1 MNNYKVSKIGLLN
14 FWLYDE
20 EEFDFYDGK
29 LILRGTNGSGKSVT
43 MQSFIPLIL
52 DGNKNPDRLDPFGS
66 KERKIEDY
74 ILGDRDSIQKD
85 EAISYL
91 YMETYNKEEDK
102 YITIGLGFRGQ
113 KGKGVESWGFALKD
127 GKRIRKDFYLYK
139 DPVNKLPLTKKE
151 LKSRL
156 GEYNEFT
163 EKVSDYKSMVN
174 RLLFGFP
181 TIDQYDEFIKL
192 LLQLRS
198 NKLSKDYKPT
208 NLVTVLNTVLKP
220 LSEEDLR
227 PLSEAIEEMNKTKEK
242 VSTLTKNSK
251 SLKDFL
257 KVYNNYN
264 EALLV
269 SKARKASIYENNY
282 NKAKKDYEDLENE
295 LNSLKEEYKS
305 KTKRFTEVTNEI
317 KIKEENVNKLNSD
330 EYKNKILSMD
340 KLKNSINELQNK
352 ISRIKEELEKY
363 ESDTLK
369 LKKDISSNEEETYLI
384 QKEIDS
390 LLIDLKDYAS
400 DIYFDELHYFIE
412 EINSKTNNS
421 ETKGIELSIKNY
433 KKELQEILELLDMED
448 SILSKSENLRIN
460 LEKLKTHYNQLEK
473 EIDNYNNKV
482 KDAVL
487 SWEEDFIDNDNK
499 NTYLKLDEFT
509 KKEIFNLMNN
519 YNESNYE
526 QSKKIYVDFGKKI
539 ITNIV
544 KNNLVLDNKKE
555 LLKIDLINKEKEY
568 NDINSKDD
576 YILIDDYK
584 MEDVLKENNI
594 SFVPLYKVIEFKEN
608 IEENTKNKIES
619 VLLNSKI
626 LSAKII
632 DEKDIKKVENLNIEV
647 DYLIKTKYKKNNI
660 LKYFNIVLDEN
671 SHFTSDYIKDI
682 LSSISIDNNDDVSI
696 DEKGYIKLDYL
707 TIKND
712 NDYKSAYIGYL
723 KRIEV
728 KKQKLIALQ
737 EEIDVIKGKI
747 NDINEEIY
755 ENEEKIN
762 LIEEEINK
770 FPSNAKIKELFSLIK
785 EKELELDYNDK
796 NQKDIEKEL
805 KEYDDKI
812 KEIKSK
818 ISLKNELIKVPLN
831 IIAFKEVLKTIDTVL
846 ENIYKLNGLLQKRLD
861 KLYFNSHL
869 KERLEEKYSEIEY
882 KKADLNE
889 KETECASNVE
899 QYKTLE
905 ELLENSGYKEVQEKI
920 SKLYDEIDLLKKE
933 KEKLLSEN
941 AKLETNINNKE
952 EMLLN
957 SKEELNSK
965 EKIMSAYSEIFIR
978 EYKLNYVYQE
988 EITDKTLKTIINNY
1002 KDKKEVSL
1010 GELFSNFYSSF
1021 SKYKLELND
1030 YSLKDITIFNDN
1042 ETNDEDLQKIY
1053 NYATRSDITTMH
1065 HGIKMN
1071 VIELSKKLEEEIE
1084 ECKVLIDA
1092 QDRHLFE
1099 EILLNTVGE
1108 KIRNRINTS
1117 YKWVEK
1123 INNIMSKMQDNSAL
1137 RFKLAWKTSQATTP
1151 EELDTKELVEILK
1164 MDPKN
1169 LKEID
1174 KKKVTDHFKS
1184 KIKKAEDLYEESYI
1198 SFYKIIEEVLD
1209 YRSWFTF
1216 ELFYQRKGEN
1226 FKELTDKTFSKFSGG
1241 ERAKSMYIPL
1251 FASVYAKLNLA
1262 RNNSLRIIA
1271 LDEAFAGVDEDN
1283 IREMFGILKY
1293 LDLDFIINSQVLW
1306 GDYDTINDLSICEL
1320 IRPQNSSVVTIE
1332 RYRWNGK
1339 YKEIITNRNENG
1351 VNNE

>member
-671 SHFTSDYIKDI
+671 SHFTGDYIKDI
-682 LSSISIDNNDDVSI
+682 LSSISIDNNDDV
-696 DEKGYIKLDYL
+696 
-707 TIKND
+707 
-712 NDYKSAYIGYL
+712 
-723 KRIEV
+723 
-728 KKQKLIALQ
+728 
-737 EEIDVIKGKI
+737 
-747 NDINEEIY
+747 
-755 ENEEKIN
+755 
-762 LIEEEINK
+762 
-770 FPSNAKIKELFSLIK
+770 
-785 EKELELDYNDK
+785 
-796 NQKDIEKEL
+796 
-805 KEYDDKI
+805 
-812 KEIKSK
+812 
-818 ISLKNELIKVPLN
+818 
-831 IIAFKEVLKTIDTVL
+831 
-846 ENIYKLNGLLQKRLD
+846 
-861 KLYFNSHL
+861 
-869 KERLEEKYSEIEY
+869 
-882 KKADLNE
+882 
-889 KETECASNVE
+889 
-899 QYKTLE
+899 
-905 ELLENSGYKEVQEKI
+905 
-920 SKLYDEIDLLKKE
+920 
-933 KEKLLSEN
+933 
-941 AKLETNINNKE
+941 
-952 EMLLN
+952 
-957 SKEELNSK
+957 
-965 EKIMSAYSEIFIR
+965 
-978 EYKLNYVYQE
+978 
-988 EITDKTLKTIINNY
+988 
-1002 KDKKEVSL
+1002 
-1010 GELFSNFYSSF
+1010 
-1021 SKYKLELND
+1021 
-1030 YSLKDITIFNDN
+1030 
-1042 ETNDEDLQKIY
+1042 
-1053 NYATRSDITTMH
+1053 
-1065 HGIKMN
+1065 
-1071 VIELSKKLEEEIE
+1071 
-1084 ECKVLIDA
+1084 
-1092 QDRHLFE
+1092 
-1099 EILLNTVGE
+1099 
-1108 KIRNRINTS
+1108 
-1117 YKWVEK
+1117 
-1123 INNIMSKMQDNSAL
+1123 
-1137 RFKLAWKTSQATTP
+1137 
-1151 EELDTKELVEILK
+1151 
-1164 MDPKN
+1164 
-1169 LKEID
+1169 
-1174 KKKVTDHFKS
+1174 
-1184 KIKKAEDLYEESYI
+1184 
-1198 SFYKIIEEVLD
+1198 
-1209 YRSWFTF
+1209 
-1216 ELFYQRKGEN
+1216 
-1226 FKELTDKTFSKFSGG
+1226 
-1241 ERAKSMYIPL
+1241 
-1251 FASVYAKLNLA
+1251 
-1262 RNNSLRIIA
+1262 
-1271 LDEAFAGVDEDN
+1271 
-1283 IREMFGILKY
+1283 
-1293 LDLDFIINSQVLW
+1293 
-1306 GDYDTINDLSICEL
+1306 
-1320 IRPQNSSVVTIE
+1320 
-1332 RYRWNGK
+1332 
-1339 YKEIITNRNENG
+1339 
-1351 VNNE
+1351 

>member
-1 MNNYKVSKIGLLN
+1 
-14 FWLYDE
+14 
-20 EEFDFYDGK
+20 
-29 LILRGTNGSGKSVT
+29 
-43 MQSFIPLIL
+43 
-52 DGNKNPDRLDPFGS
+52 
-66 KERKIEDY
+66 
-74 ILGDRDSIQKD
+74 
-85 EAISYL
+85 
-91 YMETYNKEEDK
+91 METYNKEEDK

-340 KLKNSINELQNK
+340 KLKKSINELQNK

-632 DEKDIKKVENLNIEV
+632 DEKDIKK
-647 DYLIKTKYKKNNI
+647 
-660 LKYFNIVLDEN
+660 
-671 SHFTSDYIKDI
+671 
-682 LSSISIDNNDDVSI
+682 
-696 DEKGYIKLDYL
+696 
-707 TIKND
+707 
-712 NDYKSAYIGYL
+712 
-723 KRIEV
+723 
-728 KKQKLIALQ
+728 
-737 EEIDVIKGKI
+737 
-747 NDINEEIY
+747 
-755 ENEEKIN
+755 
-762 LIEEEINK
+762 
-770 FPSNAKIKELFSLIK
+770 
-785 EKELELDYNDK
+785 
-796 NQKDIEKEL
+796 
-805 KEYDDKI
+805 
-812 KEIKSK
+812 
-818 ISLKNELIKVPLN
+818 
-831 IIAFKEVLKTIDTVL
+831 
-846 ENIYKLNGLLQKRLD
+846 
-861 KLYFNSHL
+861 
-869 KERLEEKYSEIEY
+869 
-882 KKADLNE
+882 
-889 KETECASNVE
+889 
-899 QYKTLE
+899 
-905 ELLENSGYKEVQEKI
+905 
-920 SKLYDEIDLLKKE
+920 
-933 KEKLLSEN
+933 
-941 AKLETNINNKE
+941 
-952 EMLLN
+952 
-957 SKEELNSK
+957 
-965 EKIMSAYSEIFIR
+965 
-978 EYKLNYVYQE
+978 
-988 EITDKTLKTIINNY
+988 
-1002 KDKKEVSL
+1002 
-1010 GELFSNFYSSF
+1010 
-1021 SKYKLELND
+1021 
-1030 YSLKDITIFNDN
+1030 
-1042 ETNDEDLQKIY
+1042 
-1053 NYATRSDITTMH
+1053 
-1065 HGIKMN
+1065 
-1071 VIELSKKLEEEIE
+1071 
-1084 ECKVLIDA
+1084 
-1092 QDRHLFE
+1092 
-1099 EILLNTVGE
+1099 
-1108 KIRNRINTS
+1108 
-1117 YKWVEK
+1117 
-1123 INNIMSKMQDNSAL
+1123 
-1137 RFKLAWKTSQATTP
+1137 
-1151 EELDTKELVEILK
+1151 
-1164 MDPKN
+1164 
-1169 LKEID
+1169 
-1174 KKKVTDHFKS
+1174 
-1184 KIKKAEDLYEESYI
+1184 
-1198 SFYKIIEEVLD
+1198 
-1209 YRSWFTF
+1209 
-1216 ELFYQRKGEN
+1216 
-1226 FKELTDKTFSKFSGG
+1226 
-1241 ERAKSMYIPL
+1241 
-1251 FASVYAKLNLA
+1251 
-1262 RNNSLRIIA
+1262 
-1271 LDEAFAGVDEDN
+1271 
-1283 IREMFGILKY
+1283 
-1293 LDLDFIINSQVLW
+1293 
-1306 GDYDTINDLSICEL
+1306 
-1320 IRPQNSSVVTIE
+1320 
-1332 RYRWNGK
+1332 
-1339 YKEIITNRNENG
+1339 
-1351 VNNE
+1351 

>member
-632 DEKDIKKVENLNIEV
+632 DEK
-647 DYLIKTKYKKNNI
+647 
-660 LKYFNIVLDEN
+660 
-671 SHFTSDYIKDI
+671 
-682 LSSISIDNNDDVSI
+682 
-696 DEKGYIKLDYL
+696 
-707 TIKND
+707 
-712 NDYKSAYIGYL
+712 
-723 KRIEV
+723 
-728 KKQKLIALQ
+728 
-737 EEIDVIKGKI
+737 
-747 NDINEEIY
+747 
-755 ENEEKIN
+755 
-762 LIEEEINK
+762 
-770 FPSNAKIKELFSLIK
+770 
-785 EKELELDYNDK
+785 
-796 NQKDIEKEL
+796 
-805 KEYDDKI
+805 
-812 KEIKSK
+812 
-818 ISLKNELIKVPLN
+818 
-831 IIAFKEVLKTIDTVL
+831 
-846 ENIYKLNGLLQKRLD
+846 
-861 KLYFNSHL
+861 
-869 KERLEEKYSEIEY
+869 
-882 KKADLNE
+882 
-889 KETECASNVE
+889 
-899 QYKTLE
+899 
-905 ELLENSGYKEVQEKI
+905 
-920 SKLYDEIDLLKKE
+920 
-933 KEKLLSEN
+933 
-941 AKLETNINNKE
+941 
-952 EMLLN
+952 
-957 SKEELNSK
+957 
-965 EKIMSAYSEIFIR
+965 
-978 EYKLNYVYQE
+978 
-988 EITDKTLKTIINNY
+988 
-1002 KDKKEVSL
+1002 
-1010 GELFSNFYSSF
+1010 
-1021 SKYKLELND
+1021 
-1030 YSLKDITIFNDN
+1030 
-1042 ETNDEDLQKIY
+1042 
-1053 NYATRSDITTMH
+1053 
-1065 HGIKMN
+1065 
-1071 VIELSKKLEEEIE
+1071 
-1084 ECKVLIDA
+1084 
-1092 QDRHLFE
+1092 
-1099 EILLNTVGE
+1099 
-1108 KIRNRINTS
+1108 
-1117 YKWVEK
+1117 
-1123 INNIMSKMQDNSAL
+1123 
-1137 RFKLAWKTSQATTP
+1137 
-1151 EELDTKELVEILK
+1151 
-1164 MDPKN
+1164 
-1169 LKEID
+1169 
-1174 KKKVTDHFKS
+1174 
-1184 KIKKAEDLYEESYI
+1184 
-1198 SFYKIIEEVLD
+1198 
-1209 YRSWFTF
+1209 
-1216 ELFYQRKGEN
+1216 
-1226 FKELTDKTFSKFSGG
+1226 
-1241 ERAKSMYIPL
+1241 
-1251 FASVYAKLNLA
+1251 
-1262 RNNSLRIIA
+1262 
-1271 LDEAFAGVDEDN
+1271 
-1283 IREMFGILKY
+1283 
-1293 LDLDFIINSQVLW
+1293 
-1306 GDYDTINDLSICEL
+1306 
-1320 IRPQNSSVVTIE
+1320 
-1332 RYRWNGK
+1332 RY
-1339 YKEIITNRNENG
+1339 
-1351 VNNE
+1351 